1 MRSKNPLAE
10 VLVSARAREDIK
22 EIGRFSQRQWG
33 RKQRDAYLGEMETV
47 IASLMRDNPGIQ
59 TVDEIK
65 HGMLSIRTG
74 SHSIFF
80 NRRDNGDV
88 VILRVLHQRMDFRR
102 HL

>member
-33 RKQRDAYLGEMETV
+33 RKQRNTYLGEMETV
-47 IASLMRDNPGIQ
+47 IASLRRDNPGVQ
-59 TVDEIK
+59 KVDEIRP
-65 HGMLSIRTG
+65 GLLSVRSG
-74 SHSIFF
+74 SHIVFF

-88 VILRVLHQRMDFRR
+88 VILRILHQRMDFRR